1 MSNEENGV
9 ICTVCLE
16 SLKKNK
22 FNNPPYIPPVI
33 SLTCSH
39 SYHFD
44 CIISWFTKSCSFL
57 CPVCKHPDKILLE
70 NFLPEIKQTLHNEI
84 LKSSR
89 DFLTD
94 EEYEKYCEDC
104 IKQSEMLKI
113 IEHQQMLNA
122 RNQNALE
129 DDYYDDYSD
138 DDNYLSPIARE
149 HYYQNAYS
157 PSRSQPLDYH
167 TYFNSDTLTAT
178 NLNFDNLTS
187 EMETEIDDYFPEER
201 RRDDNEDY
209 SFLYRNGYLMNEGD
223 EDEEDEDEVITYA
236 RGAINCILDDEEE
249 ARHILTSDKKKHQNK
264 SRNRSKSKTRNKK
277 RKEKDEDEEE
287 EEEEEDD
294 DDEDNIFSSSPRRS
308 RHYRHSVGRPSL
320 VLDDFLK
327 LFSKSEPETS
337 VDHIEYENILLDTST
352 KPSFFHKY
360 RFYIISSV
368 LFIIGYFVFL

>member
-277 RKEKDEDEEE
+277 GKEKDEDEEE
-287 EEEEEDD
+287 EEEEED

>member
-209 SFLYRNGYLMNEGD
+209 SFLYSRNGYLMNEGD

-294 DDEDNIFSSSPRRS
+294 DEDNIFSSSPRRS

-368 LFIIGYFVFL
+368 LFII